1 MFSMC
6 GTTKYPYLWS
16 KGGYWKFSGE
26 EIFKGQNFR
35 RKYGAKLE
43 FLEAWRRRGEGS
55 IKKHPWEKYILI
67 FCNKTIK
74 AVTNVI
80 KIEM

>member
-55 IKKHPWEKYILI
+55 IKKTSLGEVYTYILQQDNQS
-67 FCNKTIK
+67 CN
-74 AVTNVI
+74 
-80 KIEM
+80 